1 MPAGSSSTGA
11 HGTAGAY
18 LLCSTPRTGS
28 TLLCG
33 LLESTGVAG
42 HPASYFRRPDEDAFA
57 AQWVIPSPSDGASS
71 YAAFLKAA
79 LAAGTTDN
87 GVFAARIMWGTL
99 HELVGRLRTMFPD
112 PAADDLDLLNRA
124 FARPRF
130 VYLRRHDVLGQAVSL
145 LRAEQ
150 TDVWHKADG
159 SEPQQ
164 LKQDPLYDFDRIRK
178 MIRTIEDDNAAWRQ
192 WFASVGVRPYSV
204 AYEDLEADQ
213 EEATR
218 GILEFLELELPP
230 SRTILGRHNLL
241 RDQLSAEWVE
251 RYRAESGSV
260 GERVTTS
267 QAKGT
272 RADPLPA
279 RMTED

>member
-1 MPAGSSSTGA
+1 MAPGSFITGA
-11 HGTAGAY
+11 YGCTGAY

-42 HPASYFRRPDEDAFA
+42 HPASYFRRPDQDAFA
-57 AQWVIPSPSDGASS
+57 AQWVIPSPSDAGSG
-71 YAAFLKAA
+71 YADFLEAA

-87 GVFAARIMWGTL
+87 GVFGARIMWGTL
-99 HELVGRLRTMFPD
+99 DELVGRLCTVFPD
-112 PAADDLDLLNRA
+112 IAGDDLDLLNHA

-150 TDVWHKADG
+150 TDVWHNADG

-164 LKQDPLYDFDRIRK
+164 RRQDPLYDFERIRK
-178 MIRTIEDDNAAWRQ
+178 MIRTLEEDNTAWRE
-192 WFASVGVRPYSV
+192 WFAAAGVRPYAV
-204 AYEDLEADQ
+204 VYEDLEADQ
-213 EEATR
+213 EAATR

-230 SRTILGRHNLL
+230 GQTIVGRHKRL

-251 RYRAESGSV
+251 RYRAESGTV
-260 GERVTTS
+260 G
-267 QAKGT
+267 
-272 RADPLPA
+272 
-279 RMTED
+279 

>member
-1 MPAGSSSTGA
+1 MSPGSFITGA
-11 HGTAGAY
+11 HGSAGSY

-57 AQWVIPSPSDGASS
+57 AQWAIPRPSDGVSS
-71 YAAFLKAA
+71 YADFLEAA
-79 LAAGTTDN
+79 LSAGTTDN

-99 HELVGRLRTMFPD
+99 DELVERMGTVFPEF
-112 PAADDLDLLNRA
+112 AGDDLDLLDHA

-130 VYLRRHDVLGQAVSL
+130 VYLRRRDVLGQAVSL

-150 TDVWHKADG
+150 TDVWHDADD

-164 LKQDPLYDFDRIRK
+164 LKQDPFYDSERIRS
-178 MIRTIEDDNAAWRQ
+178 MIRTIEDDNAAWRE
-192 WFASVGVRPYSV
+192 WFASVGIRPYSV

-213 EEATR
+213 ERATK

-230 SRTILGRHNLL
+230 SRTIVGRHKRL

-251 RYRAESGSV
+251 RYRAEREVV
-260 GERVTTS
+260 G
-267 QAKGT
+267 
-272 RADPLPA
+272 
-279 RMTED
+279 

>member
-1 MPAGSSSTGA
+1 MAARSFITGA
-11 HGTAGAY
+11 YGCTGAY

-42 HPASYFRRPDEDAFA
+42 HPASYFRLPDQDAFA

-71 YAAFLKAA
+71 YADFLGAA

-87 GVFAARIMWGTL
+87 GVFGARIMWGTL
-99 HELVGRLRTMFPD
+99 DELVGRLRTVFPD
-112 PAADDLDLLNRA
+112 LAGDDLALLNHA

-150 TDVWHKADG
+150 TDVWHNADD

-164 LKQDPLYDFDRIRK
+164 RKQDPLYDFERIRK
-178 MIRTIEDDNAAWRQ
+178 MIRTIEDDNAAWRE
-192 WFASVGVRPYSV
+192 WFASVGVRPYPV
-204 AYEDLEADQ
+204 VYEDLEADQ
-213 EEATR
+213 EGATR
-218 GILEFLELELPP
+218 GILEFLGLELPP
-230 SRTILGRHNLL
+230 ARTIVGRHKRL

-251 RYRAESGSV
+251 RYRAEIGV
-260 GERVTTS
+260 AG
-267 QAKGT
+267 
-272 RADPLPA
+272 
-279 RMTED
+279 